1 MKLKLS
7 KAVVENILSTVINF
21 TEKKD
26 NSQITSHICIEAND
40 GIYFRATD
48 KEFGITYKDN
58 TSQIIEKGKATI
70 NGKKFYEI
78 IKALNDDF
86 VDLEIEENIATI
98 SQKHSIYKLS
108 TFNAD
113 EFPEFDFSDS
123 KKIDIYGFNFINGLK
138 KILPVIDNN
147 NPKYE
152 LNGALLKI
160 ENNKIELVSTD
171 SKRLAL
177 YSIKQENQELLEF
190 IIPKKSI
197 SEIRKLF
204 SNEFEVFYD
213 NINLI
218 IKSEF
223 ITFWTKLI
231 NGKFPDYKRI
241 VPGGFK
247 TKITLNKNNFVNA
260 IKKINIIS
268 NEVKLTIDN
277 SKIYFESISNESF
290 EAKTDI
296 DIVSNINNFTFAVNS
311 RFLLDFCN
319 VVDNDEILLCL
330 NDENVPFVL
339 KEKEF
344 QTIIMPLSI

>member
-1 MKLKLS
+1 LPS
-7 KAVVENILSTVINF
+7 ASTSTIKETSLF
-21 TEKKD
+21 T
-26 NSQITSHICIEAND
+26 
-40 GIYFRATD
+40 
-48 KEFGITYKDN
+48 
-58 TSQIIEKGKATI
+58 
-70 NGKKFYEI
+70 
-78 IKALNDDF
+78 L
-86 VDLEIEENIATI
+86 
-98 SQKHSIYKLS
+98 
-108 TFNAD
+108 
-113 EFPEFDFSDS
+113 
-123 KKIDIYGFNFINGLK
+123 
-138 KILPVIDNN
+138 
-147 NPKYE
+147 
-152 LNGALLKI
+152 
-160 ENNKIELVSTD
+160 
-171 SKRLAL
+171 LAL